1 MVESLKNKT
10 VKGVVWSSVERFA
23 VAGLQFVIMII
34 MARVLTPEDYGL
46 VAMLQIFIAV
56 SQSLIDS
63 GFSQALIRKL
73 DRTQADYST
82 VFYFNIGVGF
92 FLYMVLFVA
101 APLIADFYKVPE
113 LVDIT
118 RVMAIGMAI
127 NSFTVVQRA
136 ILTINIDFKTQA
148 KATVIASIISGVI
161 GISMA
166 YSGCG
171 VWSIIVQQLSN
182 IGVNAIVLWFVSR
195 WRPSKCF
202 SMKSFRELFG
212 FGSKLMLSGLLSTLW
227 SNIYLIVIGK
237 AFPKAD
243 LGYYTRAQQFA
254 DFPASA
260 LTGVFQRVTYPVLCH
275 LQNDNE
281 RLAQSYRKLLRIVAF
296 IIFPIM
302 IGLAAISTPLVLL
315 LLREQW
321 LFTADL
327 LKVIC
332 LFMMFYPVHAINL
345 NLLQVKG
352 RSELFLRLEVIKKII
367 GIVILVIT
375 LPMGL
380 MTMCVGQIA
389 SSLISLVINTY
400 YTGKLINVGFV
411 RQILDLSPILLLT
424 FIMGGGV
431 YYIVT
436 FFTNILFQLL
446 AGIGFGILF
455 YSVTAWLLRFSEM
468 KELMAII
475 RRN

>member
-1 MVESLKNKT
+1 M
-10 VKGVVWSSVERFA
+10 
-23 VAGLQFVIMII
+23 
-34 MARVLTPEDYGL
+34 
-46 VAMLQIFIAV
+46 
-56 SQSLIDS
+56 
-63 GFSQALIRKL
+63 
-73 DRTQADYST
+73 TQY
-82 VFYFNIGVGF
+82 
-92 FLYMVLFVA
+92 
-101 APLIADFYKVPE
+101 
-113 LVDIT
+113 
-118 RVMAIGMAI
+118 
-127 NSFTVVQRA
+127 
-136 ILTINIDFKTQA
+136 
-148 KATVIASIISGVI
+148 
-161 GISMA
+161 GIS
-166 YSGCG
+166 
-171 VWSIIVQQLSN
+171 
-182 IGVNAIVLWFVSR
+182 
-195 WRPSKCF
+195 
-202 SMKSFRELFG
+202 
-212 FGSKLMLSGLLSTLW
+212 
-227 SNIYLIVIGK
+227 
-237 AFPKAD
+237 
-243 LGYYTRAQQFA
+243 
-254 DFPASA
+254 
-260 LTGVFQRVTYPVLCH
+260 
-275 LQNDNE
+275 
-281 RLAQSYRKLLRIVAF
+281 QSYRKLLRIVAF